1 MNSKIKRYLLI
12 FSLAFLSGCGRTE
25 AVVEDDASDK
35 NVSAVSEH
43 DEESETDGDNIKAA
57 TEEQYRE
64 EAVRVYVC
72 GAVVNEGVYELS
84 AGDIVDDALEM
95 AGGYR
100 NDAYRGYVNLA
111 APLTD
116 GMRIYFPTEAEMTE
130 AVLSD
135 TDGGLSAGL
144 ASDDGAAVDNNS
156 AKININTADKSELT
170 KLPGIGESRAE
181 DIIRYRE
188 ENGKFKSINEI
199 MNVNGIKE
207 GVFDKIRDLI
217 TI

>member
-35 NVSAVSEH
+35 NISAVSEH
-43 DEESETDGDNIKAA
+43 DEEESETVCDKGIEAA
-57 TEEQYRE
+57 EEYQE
-64 EAVRVYVC
+64 DVVRVYVC

-100 NDAYRGYVNLA
+100 SDAYRGYVNLA
-111 APLTD
+111 APVTNS
-116 GMRIYFPTEAEMTE
+116 MRIYFPTEAEMTE

-135 TDGGLSAGL
+135 TDGS
-144 ASDDGAAVDNNS
+144 STIDDSTNHDDKV
-156 AKININTADKSELT
+156 NINTADKNELT

-207 GVFDKIRDLI
+207 GIFNKIRDLI

>member
-35 NVSAVSEH
+35 NISAVSEH
-43 DEESETDGDNIKAA
+43 DQEESETDGDNIKVA
-57 TEEQYRE
+57 TEEQYHE

-84 AGDIVDDALEM
+84 AGNIVDDALEM

-100 NDAYRGYVNLA
+100 SDAYRGYVNLA
-111 APLTD
+111 APVTD

-135 TDGGLSAGL
+135 TDGS
-144 ASDDGAAVDNNS
+144 STIDDSTNHDDKV
-156 AKININTADKSELT
+156 NINTADKNELT

-207 GVFDKIRDLI
+207 GIFNKIRDLI

>member
-35 NVSAVSEH
+35 NISAVSEH
-43 DEESETDGDNIKAA
+43 DQEESETDGDNIKVA
-57 TEEQYRE
+57 TEEQYHE

-84 AGDIVDDALEM
+84 AGNIVDDALEM

-100 NDAYRGYVNLA
+100 SDAYRGYVNLA
-111 APLTD
+111 APVTD

-135 TDGGLSAGL
+135 TDGS
-144 ASDDGAAVDNNS
+144 STIDDSTNLDDKV
-156 AKININTADKSELT
+156 NINTADKNELT

-207 GVFDKIRDLI
+207 GIFNKIRDLI

>member
-1 MNSKIKRYLLI
+1 M
-12 FSLAFLSGCGRTE
+12 
-25 AVVEDDASDK
+25 
-35 NVSAVSEH
+35 
-43 DEESETDGDNIKAA
+43 
-57 TEEQYRE
+57 
-64 EAVRVYVC
+64 
-72 GAVVNEGVYELS
+72 VNEGVYELS

-100 NDAYRGYVNLA
+100 SDAYRGYVNLA
-111 APLTD
+111 APVTD

-135 TDGGLSAGL
+135 TDGS
-144 ASDDGAAVDNNS
+144 STIDDSTNHDDKV
-156 AKININTADKSELT
+156 NINTADKNELT

-207 GVFDKIRDLI
+207 GIFNKIRDLI

>member
-35 NVSAVSEH
+35 NISAVSEH
-43 DEESETDGDNIKAA
+43 DQEESETDGDNIKVA
-57 TEEQYRE
+57 TEEQYHE

-84 AGDIVDDALEM
+84 AGNIVDDALEM

-100 NDAYRGYVNLA
+100 SDAYRGYVNLA
-111 APLTD
+111 APVTD

-135 TDGGLSAGL
+135 TDGS
-144 ASDDGAAVDNNS
+144 STIDDSMNHDDKV
-156 AKININTADKSELT
+156 NINTADKNELT

-207 GVFDKIRDLI
+207 GIFNKIRDLI